1 MRHSLIIT
9 TVLTL
14 PFLINAQTKPVRT
27 LSDSTL
33 SNDTVRLQ
41 EVVVKAPTLKTI
53 MEVDGNLTTVK
64 DTELSK
70 LATTYEVIK
79 FIPGLI
85 VAGESVEVAGV
96 GAPEIYIDKRKVR
109 DPNEIKLLSPERIK
123 SIKVID
129 SPGARYGG
137 DVRAVILIT
146 TYRKP
151 GEGLA
156 VSERLTLGYGDYF
169 DPSNQL
175 SLNYRAGNL
184 DVFASANYSHSAT
197 KHTNSVSTELFT
209 PSGSLQSENCIR
221 SKSLSDRWEGK
232 IGFNISPDADHL
244 FGAYYQGTLLKN
256 RGNTS
261 SGIFNNLM
269 NGIVMNAA
277 SYTGDASSRSPS
289 HRVNAFYAGK
299 WGEWDCDINFD
310 FLLRYSKSHRES
322 HYIYTDNETYLYS
335 QRSENRNRILA
346 GKMDLSRKLGGGTI
360 HLGMEITNTSILSDF
375 LNYEDIIP
383 SNTTNMNESN
393 VGIYAEYSRKIGI
406 VSLYGGARY
415 EYTWAKYRE
424 TQEEG
429 MTVRRDYHEIIPSL
443 SVRVPWKE
451 VTFRISYSRMYN
463 KPIYAW
469 LNNSIKYVNPNL
481 YEAGNMYLK
490 PAYFNFYNISC
501 KYRWLMLSLRYS
513 YVTGKVMTATI
524 PYPYNPDIILDYKI
538 NSSIPLKQFSAV
550 ATITPGFIGTIYYP
564 VFSAMIFPQYY
575 KIDFCGTQKR
585 FINPMGRID
594 FNNLFKFSKS
604 FNATLNFS
612 WTSGG
617 DVEAGHLNGSLCLD
631 ASINKDFGRHWNVQ
645 LNVEDIFN
653 TSGTLKATT
662 YTYQSITE
670 GEWVSAK
677 RVIRLAVT
685 YKFNVRRS
693 RYKTSVAGEAEMERL

>member
-1 MRHSLIIT
+1 MRQFLIINIA
-9 TVLTL
+9 LSL
-14 PFLINAQTKPVRT
+14 PFLITAQTKTAGT

-53 MEVDGNLTTVK
+53 MEVDGNLTTIK

-70 LATTYEVIK
+70 LATTYEVMR

-85 VAGESVEVAGV
+85 VSGESVEVAGV
-96 GAPEIYIDKRKVR
+96 GAPEIYIDKKKVR
-109 DPNEIKLLSPERIK
+109 DSNEIKLLSPERIK

-129 SPGARYGG
+129 SPGAKYGG

-169 DPSNQL
+169 EPSNQL
-175 SLNYRAGNL
+175 SLNYRSGNL
-184 DVFASANYSHSAT
+184 DMFASANYSHSAT

-209 PSGSLQSENCIR
+209 PSGSLQSENSTR
-221 SKSLSDRWEGK
+221 SKSHSDRWEGK
-232 IGFNISPDADHL
+232 IGFNLSPAADHL
-244 FGAYYQGTLLKN
+244 FGAYYQGILQKN
-256 RGNTS
+256 SGNTG

-269 NGIVMNAA
+269 NGISMSAA
-277 SYTGDASSRSPS
+277 SYRGDASSRSPR

-310 FLLRYSKSHRES
+310 FLLRYSKSQRES
-322 HYIYTDNETYLYS
+322 HYMYTDKEISLYS
-335 QRSENRNRILA
+335 QRSENRNRLFA
-346 GKMDLSRKLGGGTI
+346 GKIDMSRKLGGGTI
-360 HLGMEITNTSILSDF
+360 YMGTEITNTGILSDF
-375 LNYEDIIP
+375 LNYEEIIP

-393 VGIYAEYSRKIGI
+393 MGIYIEYSRKIGI
-406 VSLYGGARY
+406 ISLYGGIRY

-424 TQEEG
+424 TQGEG
-429 MTVRRDYHEIIPSL
+429 TAVRRDYHELIPSL
-443 SVRVPWKE
+443 SVRIPWKE
-451 VTFRISYSRMYN
+451 VTLRLSYSRMYN

-469 LNNSIKYVNPNL
+469 LTNRINYVNPNL

-501 KYRWLMLSLRYS
+501 KYRWLMLSLRYG
-513 YVTGKVMTATI
+513 YITGKVMTATI
-524 PYPYNPDIILDYKI
+524 PYPDNPDIILDYKI

-564 VFSAMIFPQYY
+564 VFSAMIFPQDYR
-575 KIDFCGTQKR
+575 IDFCGKPKR
-585 FINPMGRID
+585 FINPMGKID

-612 WTSGG
+612 WSSGG
-617 DVEAGHLNGSLCLD
+617 DVEAGHLNGNWRLD
-631 ASINKDFGRHWNVQ
+631 AGITKTLGHHWNVQ

-653 TSGTLKATT
+653 TSGTLNATT
-662 YTYQSITE
+662 YTSQSITE
-670 GEWVSAK
+670 GEWVSSN
-677 RVIRLAVT
+677 RTLRLTVT
-685 YKFNVRRS
+685 YQFNVRRS
-693 RYKTSVAGEAEMERL
+693 RYKASVAGESEMERL